1 MTLMPSIHDLFE
13 QLGLE
18 NTDKDIDR
26 FIELHKELDNSVK
39 LEHAPFWT
47 PSQAQFIQGAL
58 AEDAEWAE
66 VIDQLNARLR

>member
-18 NTDKDIDR
+18 NTDNGIDR
-26 FIELHKELDNSVK
+26 FIERHKGLENSVK
-39 LEHAPFWT
+39 LEHAPFWN
-47 PSQAQFIQGAL
+47 PSQAQFIQRAL

-66 VIDQLNARLR
+66 VIDQLNTRLR